1 MFNLRKETKPTQL
14 EELIDKHTAELLN
27 NDYDDEELARR
38 VDQLSKLCKMQETRS
53 PAWRVSPDTLALIA
67 ANLLGIVIVVAYEHA
82 HVVTS
87 KAFSSV
93 IKPK

>member
-1 MFNLRKETKPTQL
+1 MFNFRKETDPNQL
-14 EELIDKHTAELLN
+14 QELIDQHTVELLN
-27 NDYDDEELARR
+27 NNYDNEEYARR
-38 VDQLSKLCKMQETRS
+38 VDQLSKLCKLQETQS
-53 PAWRVSPDTLALIA
+53 PKFRVSPDTLALIA